1 MRSTLHSVR
10 APGIAFGCHASGTDL
25 GDLSPRLLLITEI
38 TIGLVRVP
46 GNTNSLAEL
55 MRASA
60 PTDPGCP
67 GGIIDPVGY
76 Q

>member
-1 MRSTLHSVR
+1 MRSTLHSVQ

-25 GDLSPRLLLITEI
+25 GDLLTEI

-46 GNTNSLAEL
+46 GDTNSLAEL